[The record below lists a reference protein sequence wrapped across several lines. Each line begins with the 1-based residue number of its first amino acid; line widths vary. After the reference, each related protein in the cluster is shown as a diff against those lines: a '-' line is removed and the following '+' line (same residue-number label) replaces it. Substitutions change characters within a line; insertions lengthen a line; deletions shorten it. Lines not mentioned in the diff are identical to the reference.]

1 MSERVEWSELPELL
15 LAKIGECLDTRI
27 DNLRFRS
34 VCTSWRSSTPPF
46 DSISHRRFPLDFPNP
61 FPFPFP
67 FAKPMLDSVDAYYE
81 DCLTLS
87 KRKCTL
93 RQSIL
98 YRLQRL
104 HPSPSGKAWSI
115 KVEGRKQCL
124 FYPQGERYEFP
135 NNFNLLDFQH
145 LELTRAYSLEM
156 DFQHLYDSIFVHKV
170 VMYPNS
176 PSIKLNDSHVF
187 VIYEPDFGQYRKLRH
202 AKCGDESWTSVGE
215 DKEDF
220 NDVIVYEG
228 RFYVVDQFG
237 IVYWINVSSLE
248 LQQLYPRI
256 SDGEL
261 GTYKYLVES
270 AGSLYVVDE
279 YIGGG
284 EVRFKVYKLN
294 VESDGRF
301 VWDLM
306 ESLGDR
312 AFILGRYCSLSV
324 SAGEFFGYEGNC
336 IYFTHHNGYEGNFVF
351 KLEDDSIANLD
362 HNGYEGNFV
371 FKLEDDSIANLDI

>member
-34 VCTSWRSSTPPF
+34 VCTSWRASTPPF

-61 FPFPFP
+61 FPFPF
-67 FAKPMLDSVDAYYE
+67 AKPMSDSVDAYYE
-81 DCLTLS
+81 DCLTLF

-104 HPSPSGKAWSI
+104 HPSPSDKAWSI
-115 KVEGRKQCL
+115 EVEGRKLCL
-124 FYPQGERYEFP
+124 FDPHRERYEFP

-156 DFQHLYDSIFVHKV
+156 DPDLYNFFFVHKV

-187 VIYEPDFGQYRKLRH
+187 VIYEFDFGQYRKLRH

-220 NDVIVYEG
+220 NDVIVFEG
-228 RFYVVDQFG
+228 RFYVVDRFG
-237 IVYWINVSSLE
+237 IVYWINVSSLQ

-279 YIGGG
+279 YIIGG
-284 EVRFKVYKLN
+284 VRFKVYKLN
-294 VESDGRF
+294 EESDGSF

-336 IYFTHHNGYEGNFVF
+336 IYFTHHNQP
-351 KLEDDSIANLD
+351 
-362 HNGYEGNFV
+362 HV